1 MEFIASIINA
11 VLDNLPAIAAICSAL
26 TAVFMYRFNRGQ
38 AEKAFKSNLYS
49 TMVQLSGFVNYVQYL
64 YEFHSVLT
72 EAHAHGIARQIM
84 HVNKDIIDT
93 TQSFYFNDMFSLAVK
108 CKVNGFLECYMGWK
122 AFKPIEYEEI
132 FLETKNIYALQKE
145 ALETLKCIKE
155 EYKNNSKITDIMNE
169 MLVNYE
175 GLMTHCEKSNNRIKY
190 IGENL
195 SFIFYATPLLNSL
208 AKSVNTEILN
218 RQEIYSVIIE
228 KCFRIFL
235 TDDIDNER
243 YHGVTEFLFY
253 SEIIQL
259 SIKTE
264 QGIKL
269 VNEAGEDMSYRKV
282 SDFFHTIIVKEYE
295 RRMDETNEKQSS

>member
-1 MEFIASIINA
+1 
-11 VLDNLPAIAAICSAL
+11 
-26 TAVFMYRFNRGQ
+26 MYRFNRGQ

-64 YEFHSVLT
+64 YEFHSALT
-72 EAHAHGIARQIM
+72 DAHVHGIAQQIM

-122 AFKPIEYEEI
+122 AFKPVEYGEI
-132 FLETKNIYALQKE
+132 FLETKNIYVLQQE

-169 MLVNYE
+169 MMVNYD
-175 GLMTHCEKSNNRIKY
+175 GLVTHCEKSNHRIKY

-195 SFIFYATPLLNSL
+195 NFIFHATPLLDSL
-208 AKSVNTEILN
+208 AQSVNTEILN
-218 RQEIYSVIIE
+218 RQEIYSLVIE

-253 SEIIQL
+253 SEIIEF
-259 SIKTE
+259 SIKTG

-269 VNEAGEDMSYRKV
+269 VNAAGEDMSYRKV
-282 SDFFHTIIVKEYE
+282 YDFFHTFIFKEYE
-295 RRMDETNEKQSS
+295 RRMDEKNGKHGNQ